1 MYLVLRLSVI
11 IASLVNCCSL
21 ARISFTPG
29 VRCTLCRVDNLF
41 KFFSAFNIS
50 LAFISCK
57 KIDKISNVLA
67 SENNVIRCVETPMIQ
82 NSSQLCKIISVLSV
96 PYSQSANVSV
106 ETIIRIKLITT
117 QREHDVEMT
126 SN

>member
-1 MYLVLRLSVI
+1 MCVVLCAALIICLNFFLLSTFLLPSSPV
-11 IASLVNCCSL
+11 
-21 ARISFTPG
+21 
-29 VRCTLCRVDNLF
+29 
-41 KFFSAFNIS
+41 
-50 LAFISCK
+50 K

-67 SENNVIRCVETPMIQ
+67 SENNVIGCVETPMIQ
-82 NSSQLCKIISVLSV
+82 SSSQLCKIISVLSV